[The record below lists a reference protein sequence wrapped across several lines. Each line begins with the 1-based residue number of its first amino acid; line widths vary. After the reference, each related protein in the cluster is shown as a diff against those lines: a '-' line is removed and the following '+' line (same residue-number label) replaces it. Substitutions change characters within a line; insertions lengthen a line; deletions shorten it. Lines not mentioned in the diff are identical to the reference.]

1 MTFKVNGVNI
11 NYVMYGDRKHSTLV
25 FLHGWG
31 QNIEMM
37 KRLAD
42 NFKNIFNILILD
54 LPGFGL
60 SSEPTYAWS
69 VYDYSD
75 AIHNL
80 IEHLK
85 LKNVSLIGH
94 SFGGKVSIVYSSKY
108 SVDKLVLLASPFKKE
123 VENLSLK
130 TKVLKSL
137 VKVPGLKT
145 LGNSMKKRIGSTDY
159 KNASDMMRN
168 VLVKTVNTDVSNDAK
183 KISCPTLLIWGT
195 NDSAVSIE
203 RAYELE
209 NLIKDSAVIKFEG
222 ASHYAYLEHLNEIV
236 NILNSFFGGK

>member
-195 NDSAVSIE
+195 NDPAVSIE

>member
-1 MTFKVNGVNI
+1 MTFKVNNVNI
-11 NYVMYGDRKHSTLV
+11 NYVMYGDRNRSTLV

-37 KRLAD
+37 KKLAD
-42 NFKNIFNILILD
+42 NFKNRFNILIID

-75 AIHNL
+75 AVHNL
-80 IEHLK
+80 IIHLK
-85 LKNVSLIGH
+85 LQDISLIGH
-94 SFGGKVSIVYSSKY
+94 SFGGKVSIVYASKY
-108 SVDKLVLLASPFKKE
+108 NVSKMVLLASPFKKE

-130 TKVLKSL
+130 TKILKFIM
-137 VKVPGLKT
+137 KVPGLKT
-145 LGNSMKKRIGSTDY
+145 LGNKMKKRMGSTDY
-159 KNASDMMRN
+159 RNASDMMRN
-168 VLVKTVNTDVSNDAK
+168 VLVKTVNTDVVDEAK

-195 NDSAVSIE
+195 NDTAVSIK

-209 NLIKDSAVIKFEG
+209 SLIKDSAVIKFEG
-222 ASHYAYLEHLNEIV
+222 ASHYAYLERLNEVV
-236 NILNSFFGGK
+236 NILNSFFGGN